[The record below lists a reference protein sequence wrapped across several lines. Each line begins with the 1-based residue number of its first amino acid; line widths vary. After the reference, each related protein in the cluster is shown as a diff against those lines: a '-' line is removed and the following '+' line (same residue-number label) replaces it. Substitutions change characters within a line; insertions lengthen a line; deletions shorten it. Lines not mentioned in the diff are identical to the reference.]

1 MATAAA
7 MPIHG
12 APESGPA
19 CEPERDDGQ
28 ELGLAVALQAF
39 QLVREMPDE
48 ARTQVTA
55 FPPPDGGGR
64 LGHGRDE
71 ARRRRRGP
79 DTARV
84 GDALGRLR
92 CAAPA
97 APGLLTEAGRLR
109 QLRALLGVGWGN
121 HGIIRAQAPLRP
133 VLLRRQAALIQ
144 MPP

>member
-1 MATAAA
+1 MATAVA

-55 FPPPDGGGR
+55 FLHQMAGAGLVTAETRLDDG
-64 LGHGRDE
+64 D
-71 ARRRRRGP
+71 
-79 DTARV
+79 V
-84 GDALGRLR
+84 V
-92 CAAPA
+92 
-97 APGLLTEAGRLR
+97 LT
-109 QLRALLGVGWGN
+109 LRASAT
-121 HGIIRAQAPLRP
+121 R
-133 VLLRRQAALIQ
+133 
-144 MPP
+144 